1 MVEPRNSITLDSPS
15 EILGYQES
23 SLSKREPT
31 QEVKTDE
38 VGGSIGSVNTPTLD
52 NNPMVEVLSM
62 GFVNSGLDSSGS
74 EELVLPPESFG
85 LSVTDDLHTSPLV
98 AENPIGSNS
107 GESPMMVRDE
117 ICTPYIWV
125 FLCGSNFLKPSQKR
139 KLNSSNINHH

>member
-1 MVEPRNSITLDSPS
+1 M
-15 EILGYQES
+15 
-23 SLSKREPT
+23 
-31 QEVKTDE
+31 KTDE

-98 AENPIGSNS
+98 AENPDRI
-107 GESPMMVRDE
+107 
-117 ICTPYIWV
+117 
-125 FLCGSNFLKPSQKR
+125 
-139 KLNSSNINHH
+139 